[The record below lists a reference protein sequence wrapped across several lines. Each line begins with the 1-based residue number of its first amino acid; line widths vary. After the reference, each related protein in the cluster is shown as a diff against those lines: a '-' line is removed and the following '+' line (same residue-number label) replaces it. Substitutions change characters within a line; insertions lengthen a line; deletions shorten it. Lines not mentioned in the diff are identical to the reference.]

1 MTSDDIAELSGANF
15 RLDGQV
21 ALVTGAG
28 KGLGAGAAVALAE
41 AGAEV
46 ILLSR
51 TRSDLEQVAARID
64 GLGGRARISIADVT
78 DDRQIGAAFDDVDR
92 LDILVNNAGTNFPGP
107 FLEVTAEALDAMLGL
122 NLRAAIRVDQLAVAK
137 MLEDPDRLARGAAI
151 IHMSSQMGHVGAENR
166 TIYCA
171 TKHGLEGLTK
181 ALAIELAS
189 TGIRVNSIGPTFI
202 ETPLA
207 RPMLADP
214 AFQQSVIDRIP
225 LGRLGKIQEIAGA
238 VVFLASP
245 AASLITGTSLLVDGG
260 WTAR

>member
-1 MTSDDIAELSGANF
+1 MTSDDTAELSGANF

-28 KGLGAGAAVALAE
+28 KGLGAGASVALAE

-51 TRSDLEQVAARID
+51 TRSDLEQVAARIVA
-64 GLGGRARISIADVT
+64 LGGRARISIADVT
-78 DDRQIGAAFDDVDR
+78 DGTQISGVFDDIDR

-107 FLEVTAEALDAMLGL
+107 FLEVTEAALDAMLGL

-137 MLEDPDRLARGAAI
+137 MLEEPDRLARGAAI

-214 AFQQSVIDRIP
+214 EFQQSVIDRIP